1 MDAIRIRGPYRQRS
15 GFTLIELLVVIAI
28 IAILAAILF
37 PVFAQAREAARKT
50 MCLSDSKQLALGWL
64 MYAQDYDE
72 TFVMTAVC
80 HGCSSTGGQ
89 IYWLEVLEP
98 YIKSNGQS
106 ENVGDTSKASLYICP
121 DYLVPAPD
129 VDEAG
134 NPRIPD
140 PANGYDPP
148 AVGSYPLL
156 SYAPNIS
163 VTTAWWAL
171 GQSWAGDSSTV
182 GTDASIAK
190 PADMIMLAENH
201 DCCTETGIFD
211 FACLAAPG
219 VKGPGSSGW
228 TRARRHSGGMNYTLM
243 DGHAKFFIGPKPQY
257 QCDPNGES
265 SGTPVASI
273 LSNRPNAPAFFS
285 PRAGQ

>member
-1 MDAIRIRGPYRQRS
+1 MNVRRSMRARQ

-50 MCLSDSKQLALGWL
+50 VCLSSQKQLPLGWL
-64 MYAQDYDE
+64 MYTEDYDE
-72 TFVMTAVC
+72 TSPMTASC
-80 HGCSSTGGQ
+80 QSCSSSGGQ
-89 IYWLEVLEP
+89 LYWLEAIEP
-98 YIKSNGQS
+98 YVKSNGQS
-106 ENVGDTSKASLYICP
+106 EDLSGQGKASLYICP
-121 DYLVPAPD
+121 DYTVAAPD

-140 PANGYDPP
+140 PENGYDPP

-163 VTTAWWAL
+163 VTAAWWSL
-171 GQSWAGDSSTV
+171 GKSWAGDFASV
-182 GTDASIAK
+182 GTLASIAK
-190 PADMIMLAENH
+190 PSQMIMLAENH
-201 DCCTETGIFD
+201 DCCTETGIVD
-211 FACLAAPG
+211 FACLASSPSPPN
-219 VKGPGSSGW
+219 PGSSGW
-228 TRARRHSGGMNYTLM
+228 TRARRHSGGENYSLM

-273 LSNRPNAPAFFS
+273 LSNRPNAPIFFS
-285 PRAGQ
+285 PRAGE